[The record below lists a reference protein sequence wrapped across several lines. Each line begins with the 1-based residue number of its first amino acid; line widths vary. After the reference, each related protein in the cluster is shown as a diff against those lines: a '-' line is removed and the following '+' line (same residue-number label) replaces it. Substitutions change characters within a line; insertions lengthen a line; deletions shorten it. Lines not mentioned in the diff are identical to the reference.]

1 MKAITLALLL
11 TAPTGPADARVPRIE
26 TSKREPF
33 GAGQAFGSTGPYEKI
48 VGRYH
53 GALDPSHPLN
63 ASIVDLDKAPH
74 NPQGLVEYTAD
85 FYILKPVDL
94 AKGNGAIF
102 YEASNRGSKAILT
115 RFNNATARSNNPS
128 TAEHAGDGFLM
139 RRGFTLVWNGWMA
152 GLPSGNDLLQ
162 ITVPSASGLAQTT
175 WDELLFND
183 GKTMQGRLTYKAAT
197 TDQNEAKL
205 IVRERNSDTPM
216 TVPAE
221 QW

>member
-11 TAPTGPADARVPRIE
+11 TATTSAADARVTRIE
-26 TSKREPF
+26 IGKREPF
-33 GAGQAFGSTGPYEKI
+33 AAGQAFGSTGAYEKI

-63 ASIVDLDKAPH
+63 ATIVDLDKAPR
-74 NPQGLVEYTAD
+74 NAQGLVEYSAD

-102 YEASNRGSKAILT
+102 YEANNRGNKASLG
-115 RFNNATARSNNPS
+115 RFNNGSRSNDPS

-139 RRGFTLVWNGWMA
+139 RQGFTLAWNGWMP
-152 GLPSGNDLLQ
+152 GLPAGNDLLR
-162 ITVPSASGLAQTT
+162 IDVPSTIGAIEQTA

-183 GKTMQGRLTYKAAT
+183 G
-197 TDQNEAKL
+197 
-205 IVRERNSDTPM
+205 
-216 TVPAE
+216 
-221 QW
+221 